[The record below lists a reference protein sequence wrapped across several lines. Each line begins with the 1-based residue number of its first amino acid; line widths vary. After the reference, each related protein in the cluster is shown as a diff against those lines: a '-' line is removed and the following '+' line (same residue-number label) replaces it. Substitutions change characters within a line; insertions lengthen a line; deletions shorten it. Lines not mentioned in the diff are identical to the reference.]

1 MPVNRYNPEENMTI
15 GGHDQLADSLD
26 STVPVGYALLRKQK
40 RIDLTAEV
48 PLVRPLSLYIEPTN
62 ICNFKCIFCP
72 ESFADYEEKSGG
84 LSRLSP
90 EDFALITEQIKD
102 VGTAETINFYMMGE
116 PFANKHLVNFIE
128 SAKQQGLG
136 KKLILTSNGSLL
148 KPDKYADLCASG
160 LDYLRISIYG
170 PNETTHASNTRS
182 TVKLSRIRD
191 NVLGLKRFRDNQE
204 YQKPYIY
211 VKMIESKLPKEN
223 QEFLETFRDV
233 GDEVFLEPAMNWNDP
248 SEGNL
253 SQLTPNELEQTD
265 YFAHK
270 KEACPLPF
278 YTLVI
283 HSDLKVSACCVDWDK
298 KTVVG
303 DLKVQSLKEIWNG
316 ECLRQLQIKHLE
328 KRRHELEGCRN
339 CTYLHTAPDNIDSL
353 LPEEYIARTK
363 QTSPLDRR

>member
-1 MPVNRYNPEENMTI
+1 MIVSE
-15 GGHDQLADSLD
+15 HDQPGDTLGKAAPL
-26 STVPVGYALLRKQK
+26 GYALLRKQK

-48 PLVRPLSLYIEPTN
+48 PLARPLSLYIEPTN

-72 ESFADYEEKSGG
+72 ESFVDYQEKSGG
-84 LSRLSP
+84 LSRLSL

-116 PFANKHLVNFIE
+116 PFANKHLIYFIE

-148 KPDKYADLCASG
+148 KPDKYAALCASG

-170 PNETTHASNTRS
+170 PNESAHASNTKS
-182 TVKLSRIRD
+182 PVKLSRIRD
-191 NVLGLKRFRDNQE
+191 NVLGLRQFRDNQGC
-204 YQKPYIY
+204 QKPYIY

-223 QEFLETFRDV
+223 QEFLETFCEV

-248 SEGNL
+248 AEGNL
-253 SQLTPNELEQTD
+253 SQLTPSELEQTG

-303 DLKVQSLKEIWNG
+303 DLRIQSLKEIWNG

-328 KRRHELEGCRN
+328 KRRDELEGCRN

-363 QTSPLDRR
+363 RTSPHDGR